1 MVKVQG
7 SPRFLE
13 AVSRI
18 EAANMD
24 VVSLITAVDALV
36 ASGEGDLGRVLYK
49 FWLLEN
55 PNHSMR
61 HIIAFNCGS
70 SLLQQGDIAGARKYL
85 DQAIEANPE
94 FYQARLNLASSY
106 ERSGEAEAAI
116 AEWQQIVD
124 RLAPVS
130 QLNISLKIQAF
141 KNIARVKR
149 STEVAETVLRQAI
162 ELDPAQPDL
171 VQHWVNRRQGRCVWP
186 LLQPV
191 GNLSVRAILER
202 MAPLSMAAFSD
213 DPLLQLAVARAY
225 TSQMQGAVAGPMVL
239 GTWLAPEAR
248 PEKLKVAY
256 LSSDFCHHAVGYL
269 MSDVFEN
276 HDRSRYEI
284 TVFNIGERNDD
295 AIQKRIM
302 GRVDHWFDIRGVPD
316 KTAAQQI
323 IAQGIDILIDMNGH
337 TNYQRTALLAMKPA
351 PIIAN
356 WLGYPGTMGSSDH
369 HYIIADDFLIPSGF
383 ESYYSEKV
391 LRLPCYQPN
400 GKLYPVP
407 ALQATRTE
415 LGLPETGVV
424 FCCFNGSVKIT
435 EPVFAR
441 WCVILASVPGSVIW
455 LRGSPEDDFALRL
468 RAEAARRGIA
478 PERLVFLPFRSNTE
492 YLGCHRHADLFL
504 DTFPYG
510 AHTTASDALRMGVPI
525 VTLAGLS
532 FASRVCGSLSRA
544 AGLSDLICI
553 TPEEYVARAIE
564 LGNNPEALAQMK
576 QKLAA
581 SLPGCD
587 LFNASKLVRHLEGL
601 FETMWG
607 DYAGGTLHRPD
618 TSWLSF
624 DHCIPPDATQVNS
637 NLVPYAQY
645 ERRRRLTAEFFR
657 D

>member
-1 MVKVQG
+1 MSAPDLFTQAI
-7 SPRFLE
+7 SQ
-13 AVSRI
+13 I
-18 EAANMD
+18 ETSSLD
-24 VVSLITAVDALV
+24 VVGLISAVDAL
-36 ASGEGDLGRVLYK
+36 AKTGNFELSLTLYRY
-49 FWLLEN
+49 WLLSN
-55 PNHSMR
+55 PEHPLR

-70 SLLQQGDIAGARKYL
+70 SLLQKGDIAGARKYL
-85 DQAIEANPE
+85 MQAIQTNPE
-94 FYQARLNLASSY
+94 FHQARLNLASSF
-106 ERSGEAEAAI
+106 ERSGEPDAAM

-149 STEVAETVLRQAI
+149 SAEVAETVLRQAI
-162 ELDPAQPDL
+162 ELDPTQPDL

-186 LLQPV
+186 LLEPV
-191 GNLSVRAILER
+191 GSLSVRAILER
-202 MAPLSMAAFSD
+202 MAPLSMAAFAD

-225 TSQMQGAVAGPMVL
+225 TTQMQGAVVGPKVL
-239 GTWLAPEAR
+239 GAWLAPEAR

-269 MSDVFEN
+269 MSDVFDN
-276 HDRSRYEI
+276 HNRSRYEI

-302 GRVDHWFDIRGVPD
+302 GSVDHWFDIRGVPD
-316 KTAAQQI
+316 KAAAQQI
-323 IAQGIDILIDMNGH
+323 IAQGIDILVDMNGH
-337 TNYQRTALLAMKPA
+337 TNYQRTALLALKPA

-369 HYIIADDFLIPSGF
+369 HYIIADDFLIPSEF
-383 ESYYSEKV
+383 EHYYSEKV
-391 LRLPCYQPN
+391 VRLPCYQPN

-407 ALQATRTE
+407 ALQATRAD

-441 WCVILASVPGSVIW
+441 WCVILTSVPGSVIW
-455 LRGSPEDDFALRL
+455 LRGSPDDDFAVRL

-544 AGLSDLICI
+544 AGLPDLVCA

-576 QKLAA
+576 QRLAA

-587 LFNASKLVRHLEGL
+587 LFNSTKLVRHLEGL
-601 FETMWG
+601 FDTMWSE
-607 DYAGGTLHRPD
+607 YANGTLHRPD

-624 DHCIPPDATQVNS
+624 DHCITPDATRIDS
-637 NLVPYAQY
+637 NLVTHADY
-645 ERRRRLTAEFFR
+645 ERRRRLVAEAFR
-657 D
+657 I